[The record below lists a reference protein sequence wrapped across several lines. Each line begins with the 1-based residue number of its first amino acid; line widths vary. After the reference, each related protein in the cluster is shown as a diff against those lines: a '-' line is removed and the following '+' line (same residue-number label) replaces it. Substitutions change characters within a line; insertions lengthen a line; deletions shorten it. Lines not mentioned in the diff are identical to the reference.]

1 MGKPPPASAITRT
14 KKTQNASTQRYG
26 DGIVTPRISKP
37 MLMLMLCG
45 SSGRS
50 AFSCLAQ
57 YRHHAEVN
65 ASGGDVL
72 LLRSRYSRDHQ
83 LVSSCG
89 LHTQPNGYVFFEFDT
104 PIRTFP
110 FLVRTSSFTECA
122 RSMGNCT
129 AFSASIPPSSLS
141 TLASRG
147 SLEPLSSSKLTTERL
162 AQQRTVEQHDPRHK
176 P

>member
-1 MGKPPPASAITRT
+1 MGKPPRASAITRT
-14 KKTQNASTQRYG
+14 KKTQIASTQRYG

-72 LLRSRYSRDHQ
+72 LLRSRYSTPGTTN
-83 LVSSCG
+83 SC
-89 LHTQPNGYVFFEFDT
+89 LRAVF
-104 PIRTFP
+104 
-110 FLVRTSSFTECA
+110 
-122 RSMGNCT
+122 T
-129 AFSASIPPSSLS
+129 AKWFFF
-141 TLASRG
+141 
-147 SLEPLSSSKLTTERL
+147 
-162 AQQRTVEQHDPRHK
+162 
-176 P
+176 

>member
-89 LHTQPNGYVFFEFDT
+89 LHSQMVMFFFETTHQF
-104 PIRTFP
+104 
-110 FLVRTSSFTECA
+110 A
-122 RSMGNCT
+122 RSPFWCGRLHSQSAHDQWET
-129 AFSASIPPSSLS
+129 AQPFRPPYPPQLV
-141 TLASRG
+141 
-147 SLEPLSSSKLTTERL
+147 KLTSTERL

>member
-72 LLRSRYSRDHQ
+72 LLRSRYRAGTTN
-83 LVSSCG
+83 SC
-89 LHTQPNGYVFFEFDT
+89 LRAVF
-104 PIRTFP
+104 
-110 FLVRTSSFTECA
+110 
-122 RSMGNCT
+122 T
-129 AFSASIPPSSLS
+129 AKWLCFF
-141 TLASRG
+141 
-147 SLEPLSSSKLTTERL
+147 
-162 AQQRTVEQHDPRHK
+162 
-176 P
+176 